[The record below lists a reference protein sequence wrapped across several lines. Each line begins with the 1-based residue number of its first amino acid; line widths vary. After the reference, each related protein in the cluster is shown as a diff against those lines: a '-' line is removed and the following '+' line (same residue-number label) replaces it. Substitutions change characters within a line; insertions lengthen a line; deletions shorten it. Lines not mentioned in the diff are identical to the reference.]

1 MSGLPPDP
9 VAAKAEAKAAAKAAR
24 QQAVAE
30 LQKQAQVRAE
40 LRQQLLEG
48 PRQDIRHSLP
58 GMGVSLLVHLAFLVV
73 LGFTVY
79 HVDRPQV
86 ADEPVDL
93 WLGPSAPLG
102 TADSDIPVEVKL
114 PSIAEEMRAAA
125 RLAAANK
132 TVAAPD
138 ENAKPTVSPV
148 SVTGAL
154 GGRGHGG
161 RGNANG
167 TGTGEGTNTTGTEG
181 PRDPAREALERA
193 LAWIV
198 RQQQPDGHWSMT
210 GPYTEGAQSR
220 EADTNTGATAL
231 ALLALLGDGN
241 SPTAGKHQKAVDKGV
256 RWLIGQQQPS
266 GDLFDGHEQGRSAHF
281 YAHSQATIVLCEAL
295 ALSGDESIRPA
306 AEKAAAFLVA
316 AQNPRLGGWKYRPLG
331 ADGIGDLSVTGWAL
345 MALHSARIAKIDVP
359 PETFLLASSFLDSA
373 QVDAADASRYRYRP
387 DEPSQKEQLWSMS
400 AEGLLCRQWL
410 GWPRKY
416 PAFAKGQEFL
426 TSEVNTPIWE
436 EGQRNVYAWYYTAQ
450 TLHNL
455 GGDPWKNWFAHTQGL
470 LLKHQAS
477 GGGKTG
483 GSWHPTR
490 PQGAFLEWSEGAG
503 RLYFTVLC
511 VLILETP
518 HRHAPVYPEPPTP

>member
-1 MSGLPPDP
+1 MTRLPPDP
-9 VAAKAEAKAAAKAAR
+9 GAAKAEAKAAARAAR
-24 QQAVAE
+24 QQAAE
-30 LQKQAQVRAE
+30 ELRKQAETRAE
-40 LRQQLLEG
+40 LRQQLIDG

-58 GMGVSLLVHLAFLVV
+58 GMGVSFLVHLVLLVI

-79 HVDRPQV
+79 HVDRPKA

-93 WLGPSAPLG
+93 WLGPLAPLG
-102 TADSDIPVEVKL
+102 TEDSDLPVEVKL
-114 PSIAEEMRAAA
+114 PSLADEMRAAA
-125 RLAAANK
+125 RLAAAN
-132 TVAAPD
+132 TPVAVATD
-138 ENAKPTVSPV
+138 DNARPTVSPV

-167 TGTGEGTNTTGTEG
+167 TGTGEGTNTTGVAG

-210 GPYTEGAQSR
+210 GPYTEGAESR
-220 EADTNTGATAL
+220 EADTDTGATAL
-231 ALLALLGDGN
+231 SLLALLGDGH
-241 SPTAGKHQKAVDKGV
+241 SPIAGKHQKAVDKGV
-256 RWLIGQQQPS
+256 RWLIGQQQPN
-266 GDLFDGHEQGRSAHF
+266 GDLFDSSEQGRSAHF

-316 AQNPRLGGWKYRPLG
+316 AQNSRLGGWKYRPLG
-331 ADGIGDLSVTGWAL
+331 AEGIGDTSVTGWAL
-345 MALHSARIAKIDVP
+345 MALHTARIAKIHVP

-373 QVDAADASRYRYRP
+373 QVDVADASRYRYRP

-416 PAFAKGQEFL
+416 EAFTKGQEFL
-426 TSEVNTPIWE
+426 TSEVNRPVWA

-455 GGDPWKNWFAHTQGL
+455 GGDAWKSWFAHTQGL
-470 LLKHQAS
+470 LLKHQAA

-483 GSWHPTR
+483 GSWHPTK
-490 PQGAFLEWSEGAG
+490 PKGAFLEWSEGAG
-503 RLYFTVLC
+503 RLYFTVMC

-518 HRHAPVYPEPPTP
+518 NRHAPVYGE

>member
-1 MSGLPPDP
+1 MTGQPPDSDASKA
-9 VAAKAEAKAAAKAAR
+9 VAKASAKSAR
-24 QQAVAE
+24 QQAVEE
-30 LQKQAQVRAE
+30 LRKQAATRAE
-40 LRQQLLEG
+40 LRQQLLDG

-58 GMGVSLLVHLAFLVV
+58 GLGVSLLAHLVILVI

-79 HVDRPQV
+79 HVDRPQAEV
-86 ADEPVDL
+86 PVDL

-102 TADSDIPVEVKL
+102 TADSDIPIEVKL
-114 PSIAEEMRAAA
+114 PSIADEMRAAA
-125 RLAAANK
+125 RLAAASQP
-132 TVAAPD
+132 VAAPD
-138 ENAKPTVSPV
+138 ENARPTVSPV

-154 GGRGHGG
+154 GGRGNGG
-161 RGNANG
+161 RGNVLG
-167 TGTGEGTNTTGTEG
+167 TGDNVGTNTTGVEG

-193 LAWIV
+193 LTWIV

-210 GPYTEGAQSR
+210 GPYPEGAQSR
-220 EADTNTGATAL
+220 EADTDTGATAL
-231 ALLALLGDGN
+231 ALLALLGDGH
-241 SPTAGKHQKAVDKGV
+241 SPIVGKHQTAVDKGV

-281 YAHSQATIVLCEAL
+281 YAHSQATMALCEAL

-331 ADGIGDLSVTGWAL
+331 AEGIGDLSVTGWAL
-345 MALHSARIAKIDVP
+345 MALHTARIAQIDVP

-426 TSEVNTPIWE
+426 TSEVNTPVWE

-455 GGDPWKNWFAHTQGL
+455 GGDPWKTWFAHTQGL
-470 LLKHQAS
+470 LLKHQA
-477 GGGKTG
+477 GAGKTG
-483 GSWHPTR
+483 GSWHPTK
-490 PQGAFLEWSEGAG
+490 PKGAFLEWSEGAG

-518 HRHAPVYPEPPTP
+518 NRHVPVYGE

>member
-1 MSGLPPDP
+1 MSGPPPDP
-9 VAAKAEAKAAAKAAR
+9 VASKAEAKAAAKAAR
-24 QQAVAE
+24 LQAVAE
-30 LQKQAQVRAE
+30 LRKQAETRAE

-48 PRQDIRHSLP
+48 SRHDIRNSLP
-58 GMGVSLLVHLAFLVV
+58 GLGVSLLVHLVFLVV

-79 HVDRPQV
+79 HVDRPV
-86 ADEPVDL
+86 ADVPVDL

-102 TADSDIPVEVKL
+102 TEDSDIPVEVKL

-125 RLAAANK
+125 RLASANQPV
-132 TVAAPD
+132 VATD
-138 ENAKPTVSPV
+138 NNAKPTVSPV
-148 SVTGAL
+148 SVTGVL
-154 GGRGHGG
+154 GGRGNGG
-161 RGNANG
+161 RGNIKG
-167 TGTGEGTNTTGTEG
+167 TGDGVGTNTTGVEG

-210 GPYTEGAQSR
+210 GPYTEGAESR
-220 EADTNTGATAL
+220 EADTDTGATAL
-231 ALLALLGDGN
+231 SLLALLGDGN
-241 SPTAGKHQKAVDKGV
+241 SPIAGKHQKAVDKGV

-266 GDLFDGHEQGRSAHF
+266 GDLFDGNEQGRSAHF
-281 YAHSQATIVLCEAL
+281 YAHAQATIALCEAL

-331 ADGIGDLSVTGWAL
+331 AEGIGDLSVTGWAL
-345 MALHSARIAKIDVP
+345 MALHSARIAQIDIP
-359 PETFLLASSFLDSA
+359 PETFLLASNFLDSA

-416 PAFAKGQEFL
+416 AAFAKGQEFL
-426 TSEVNTPIWE
+426 TSEVNTPVWE

-455 GGDPWKNWFAHTQGL
+455 GGDPWKTWFAHTQSL

-483 GSWHPTR
+483 GSWHPTK
-490 PQGAFLEWSEGAG
+490 PKGAFLEWSEGAG
-503 RLYFTVLC
+503 RLYFTVMC

-518 HRHAPVYPEPPTP
+518 NRHAPVYKEE